1 MADRTITTMR
11 ISKSLLSVLSVAT
24 LSLVAEPAFAEAPA
38 KAAKAA
44 KAKAPSSKKAEP
56 VLVASAEPLPP
67 LPPPAPA
74 PVPPPVVVESPQKD
88 APVAPATNERPPAGS
103 GFVFAV
109 TSGIDV
115 LAGEIGKGVDVGA
128 AYVSVD
134 VKAGYFVTSHL
145 GFVAGVRGGY
155 GMTWEGCKECSAL
168 SVQVPVMAQYAFGD
182 RRHGAYVDGG
192 LALFS
197 TYAAGNP
204 KEGETLSMSTPFDV
218 KLGLGYRVGGQVT
231 RDNPSPRSSLDM
243 RLGLDLGK
251 FASLAYGNA
260 AGEVDGEIAKERQA
274 LHYVVGLSAGTSFG
288 L

>member
-1 MADRTITTMR
+1 MR
-11 ISKSLLSVLSVAT
+11 FSTSVVSVVSVAVV
-24 LSLVAEPAFAEAPA
+24 SLVAEPAFAQGPVKASKGKASSA
-38 KAAKAA
+38 KKT
-44 KAKAPSSKKAEP
+44 EP

-74 PVPPPVVVESPQKD
+74 ATSAVVSPPQKD
-88 APVAPATNERPPAGS
+88 APAAPATQELTPAGR

-115 LAGEIGKGVDVGA
+115 LTGEIGKGVDVGA
-128 AYVSVD
+128 AFVSVD
-134 VKAGYFVTSHL
+134 VKAGYFFTPHL

-168 SVQVPVMAQYAFGD
+168 SVQLPVMAQYAFGD

-197 TYAAGNP
+197 TYAAGNAQP
-204 KEGETLSMSTPFDV
+204 GKAETLSMATPFDV
-218 KLGLGYRVGGQVT
+218 KLGLGYRVGGKPT
-231 RDNPSPRSSLDM
+231 HENASPRSSLDM
-243 RLGLDLGK
+243 RLGLDVGK

-260 AGEVDGEIAKERQA
+260 AGDVDGDIAKERQA
-274 LHYVVGLSAGTSFG
+274 FHYVIGLSAGTSFG